1 MRKTEGTSR
10 WSRNCRYID
19 RRERC
24 NRAQRDVRTNG
35 RTDKWRGAEGEG
47 PVYEEAAK
55 GIAKK
60 GQRDGLGR
68 SR

>member
-35 RTDKWRGAEGEG
+35 RTNGEERKER
-47 PVYEEAAK
+47 PVHEEAAK
-55 GIAKK
+55 GIVKK
-60 GQRDGLGR
+60 GQRDRLGR